1 VATTRKR
8 NVEIEFL
15 VDDKRAT
22 KSLKNIEGQVT
33 KTGKAFSLAG
43 KLIASGIVLDKV
55 KDFAGESIRAFS
67 DLNESMNAVEVTF
80 GGAAQGI
87 KELGEGAAES
97 LGLSNEEFNS
107 LAVQFSAF
115 AETIAGEG
123 NSVVPVMDT
132 LTTRMAD
139 FASVMNLDV
148 NEAARLFQSGLA
160 GETEPLRK
168 FGIDVSAAAVNQQA
182 LAMGLGDSSN
192 KLSEQ
197 DKILARYR
205 LLMAQTDKTAGDFAN
220 TSDSLAN
227 QQRILAAETENA
239 KAAFGEGLAPVMEGT
254 QRTANDLM
262 TVLGNLGQ
270 AFGGAGEET
279 SFWGDALNVL
289 TAGGTLNVAVDQLSK
304 LADLLRDNEEAQREL
319 TKAHMESLEPSE
331 AQIKAAEGA
340 DKIFRQQ
347 ADAMEELAS
356 NTDDAVTAQQE
367 LTDIQKAAADPAFKL
382 LRAIESYDDAQDDYT
397 EAITEFGDGS
407 AQAAEAA
414 EDLADAQLDLNEA
427 GADFAAQGGAAS
439 IEAIVDLLETAGVL
453 PETIQ
458 AIIDKI
464 KEYNDTPITRKE
476 VFVPGVGNV
485 IPGAGGT
492 VGGAGTM
499 IGFAE
504 GGMVPGPQ
512 GAPMPALVHG
522 GEMILNPDQQAAL
535 KTAGPSSMVTIN
547 ALTLSNRALLEAKEM
562 ARRS

>member
-1 VATTRKR
+1 MATTRKR

>member
-1 VATTRKR
+1 MATTRKR

-22 KSLKNIEGQVT
+22 KSLRNIEGQVT
-33 KTGKAFSLAG
+33 KTGKSFALAG
-43 KLIASGIVLDKV
+43 KLIASGLVLDKV
-55 KDFAGESIRAFS
+55 KDFAQESVRAYS
-67 DLNESMNAVEVTF
+67 DLNESMNAIDKTF

-87 KELGEGAAES
+87 KLLGENAAES
-97 LGLSNEEFNS
+97 LGLSNAEFNS

-123 NSVVPVMDT
+123 NSVVPVMDD

-148 NEAARLFQSGLA
+148 TEAARLFQSGLA

-168 FGIDVSAAAVNQQA
+168 YGIDVSAAAVNQQA

-205 LLMAQTDKTAGDFAN
+205 LLMAQTDKTAGDFAD
-220 TSDSLAN
+220 TSDELAN
-227 QQRILAAETENA
+227 QQRILSAETENA

-254 QRTANDLM
+254 QKTANDLM

-279 SFWGDALNVL
+279 TFWGDALNVL

-304 LADLLRDNEEAQREL
+304 LADRLRDNEDAQREL
-319 TKAHMESLEPSE
+319 AEAQLESLKPTE

-340 DKIFRQQ
+340 DKVFRLQ
-347 ADAMEELAS
+347 AEAMDDLAS
-356 NTDDAVTAQQE
+356 STDDAVTAQQE

-382 LRAIESYDDAQDDYT
+382 LRAIEKYGDAQDDYT
-397 EAITEFGDGS
+397 EAITEFGDS
-407 AQAAEAA
+407 SDQAAEAA
-414 EDLADAQLDLNEA
+414 QDLADAQLDLNEA

-439 IEAIVDLLETAGVL
+439 IEAIVDLLEKAGVL

-464 KEYNDTPITRKE
+464 NEYNDTPITRKE

-492 VGGAGTM
+492 IGGPGTM

-504 GGMVPGPQ
+504 GGMVPGPK

-535 KTAGPSSMVTIN
+535 KTGGPATVINYTALSLSDRQLKEHQEMV
-547 ALTLSNRALLEAKEM
+547 
-562 ARRS
+562 RRS